1 MDQTWE
7 SKTWENLLLWLRS
20 NMSLFKY
27 DTWVKQLKFKGIY
40 GDEFVMIV
48 PNQSTQELMQKQYTG
63 VFTNGLRSVAPN
75 VNLKPVFI
83 YGAENEIDVPNLNP
97 KYTFDTFVVGTN
109 NNLAYAAAKAIAEEP
124 TKYNPFLIYGGPGLG
139 KTHLMHAIG
148 HHIKEANPSARIL
161 YVTCEEFTNDLIRAI
176 QNKQNEMFRNRYRY
190 VDVLLVDDI
199 QFIAGKVASQEEFFH
214 TFNALQSNNKQI
226 VLTSDIHP
234 QYMSTLEERLKSRFV
249 AGLSYDIQ
257 LPNLETRV
265 AILKSKLD
273 ADGITMDDNAVFFIA
288 NIRDANVRELEGY
301 LTRVLSYSSLTGEP
315 ITTKLCEAALH
326 DIIPQEVNREITIE
340 SITNAVAMYYDV
352 RVEDLISKKKS
363 QNIAFARMV
372 AMYLCRTHTGESFK
386 NIGNFYGGRDHTTVM
401 HGNERISTMVKN
413 DAQMRSAVDDIVKLI
428 RRGNQG

>member
-75 VNLKPVFI
+75 ENLKPVFI

-265 AILKSKLD
+265 AILKSKLE